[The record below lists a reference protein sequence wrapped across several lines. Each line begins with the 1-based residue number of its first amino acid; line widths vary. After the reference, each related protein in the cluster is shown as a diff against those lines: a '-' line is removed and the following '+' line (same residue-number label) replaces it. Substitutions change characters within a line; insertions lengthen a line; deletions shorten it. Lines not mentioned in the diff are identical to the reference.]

1 MAYSDF
7 TLAKV
12 KEAFALSVE
21 EGQNLFSAIAGV
33 SPTERLM
40 LTFEENILLA
50 TSIGTEKARSEFL
63 IAPILSEMRRQTDY
77 QVSLFSGTDFNVDP
91 NQGLVGY
98 CDFVLSPFQ
107 RAVLH

>member
-1 MAYSDF
+1 MAYRDF

-21 EGQNLFSAIAGV
+21 EGRNLSAIAGV
-33 SPTERLM
+33 PPSERLM
-40 LTFEENILLA
+40 LTFEENLLLA

-63 IAPILSEMRRQTDY
+63 IAPILSETRRQADY

-91 NQGLVGY
+91 NQGLIGY
-98 CDFVLSPFQ
+98 CERTPRTRRLF
-107 RAVLH
+107 H